1 MPRGREPDQEDDDS
15 NSDNQFHVIQ
25 TKAIV
30 DPMSERLYCPFCKSL
45 MRYLPGFPVGHAQW
59 LCEGC
64 GHTAHEGYGDTPS
77 HDSDYRTLSSPND
90 PYPTTE
96 NLSKAFVKDLP
107 SDLDEEE
114 PRGQWGKVDI
124 NTADRKKRYG
134 MMFAYL
140 TAQEA
145 SRQI

>member
-1 MPRGREPDQEDDDS
+1 MPRGREPDEDDDS
-15 NSDNQFHVIQ
+15 NDNQFHVIQ
-25 TKAIV
+25 TRAIV
-30 DPMSERLYCPFCKSL
+30 DPMSERVYCPFCKSL
-45 MRYLPGFPVGHAQW
+45 MRYLPGFPQGHAQW

-90 PYPTTE
+90 PYSDAS
-96 NLSKAFVKDLP
+96 NSARMIIRDLP
-107 SDLDEEE
+107 SDLDDDESH
-114 PRGQWGKVDI
+114 GQWGRIDLDTVE
-124 NTADRKKRYG
+124 KKRRYG
-134 MMFAYL
+134 YMFAYL